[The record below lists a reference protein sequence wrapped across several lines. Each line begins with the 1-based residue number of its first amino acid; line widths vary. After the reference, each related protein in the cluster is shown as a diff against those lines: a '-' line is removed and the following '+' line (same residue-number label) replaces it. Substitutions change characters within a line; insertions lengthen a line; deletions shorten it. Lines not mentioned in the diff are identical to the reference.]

1 MANTCRTE
9 VSINASKEA
18 IKMFQERLENCNDGS
33 YPNEKE
39 IPHIVDVFGADAE
52 LFIDKVGSKWIS
64 LQEIY
69 TNDEEC
75 IEFSLESAWYP
86 PSDMLK
92 EMHRQLIEID
102 SNATFTARYWD
113 EGYEPIGVI
122 KITKESEYLTS
133 ELNDLSVED
142 EPEYFWDD
150 IIVPEFE
157 KLESNLN
164 IK

>member
-1 MANTCRTE
+1 MANTCRTD

-18 IKMFQERLENCNDGS
+18 IKIFQTKLENCNDGR

-39 IPHIVDVFGADAE
+39 TPHIVDVFGADAE

-69 TNDEEC
+69 TDDEEC

-102 SNATFTARYWD
+102 SNTTFTARYWD

>member
-1 MANTCRTE
+1 MANTCRTD

-18 IKMFQERLENCNDGS
+18 IKIFQTKLENCNDGR

-69 TNDEEC
+69 TDDEEC

-102 SNATFTARYWD
+102 SNTTFTARYWD

-142 EPEYFWDD
+142 EPEFFWDD
-150 IIVPEFE
+150 VIDPSFE
-157 KLESNLN
+157 QLEQLLN

>member
-1 MANTCRTE
+1 MANTCRTD

-18 IKMFQERLENCNDGS
+18 IKMFQEKLENCNDGR

-39 IPHIVDVFGADAE
+39 TPHIVDVFGADAE

-69 TNDEEC
+69 TDDEEC

-102 SNATFTARYWD
+102 SNTTFTARYWD

-142 EPEYFWDD
+142 EPEFFWDD
-150 IIVPEFE
+150 VIDPSFE
-157 KLESNLN
+157 QLEQLLN

>member
-1 MANTCRTE
+1 MANTCRTD

-18 IKMFQERLENCNDGS
+18 IKMFQEKLENCNDGR

-39 IPHIVDVFGADAE
+39 TPHIVDVFGADAE

-69 TNDEEC
+69 TDDEES

-102 SNATFTARYWD
+102 SNVTFTARYWD

-142 EPEYFWDD
+142 EPEFFWDD
-150 IIVPEFE
+150 VIDPSFEQLE
-157 KLESNLN
+157 KLLN

>member
-1 MANTCRTE
+1 MANTCRTD

-18 IKMFQERLENCNDGS
+18 IKMFQEKLENCNDGR

-39 IPHIVDVFGADAE
+39 TPHIVDVFGADAE

-69 TNDEEC
+69 TDDEES

-102 SNATFTARYWD
+102 SNVTFTARYWD

-122 KITKESEYLTS
+122 KITKDGEYITR
-133 ELNDLSVED
+133 ELDDLSVDD
-142 EPEYFWDD
+142 EPEFFWDD
-150 IIVPEFE
+150 VIAPSFE
-157 KLESNLN
+157 QLEQLLN

>member
-1 MANTCRTE
+1 MANTCRTD
-9 VSINASKEA
+9 VSINASNEA
-18 IKMFQERLENCNDGS
+18 IKMFQTKLENCNDGR
-33 YPNEKE
+33 YPNETE
-39 IPHIVDVFGADAE
+39 TPHIVDVFGADAE

-64 LQEIY
+64 LHEIY
-69 TNDEEC
+69 TDDEES
-75 IEFSLESAWYP
+75 IEFSLESAGYP

-102 SNATFTARYWD
+102 SNVTFTARYWD

-122 KITKESEYLTS
+122 KITKEGEYLTN

-150 IIVPEFE
+150 VIEPAFE
-157 KLESNLN
+157 LLERKLN

>member
-1 MANTCRTE
+1 MANTCRTD

-18 IKMFQERLENCNDGS
+18 IKIFQTKLENCNDGR

-39 IPHIVDVFGADAE
+39 TPHIVDVFGADAE

-69 TNDEEC
+69 TDDEEC

-102 SNATFTARYWD
+102 SNTTFTARYWD

-142 EPEYFWDD
+142 EPEFFWDD
-150 IIVPEFE
+150 VIDPSFE
-157 KLESNLN
+157 QLEQLLN

>member
-1 MANTCRTE
+1 MANTCRTD
-9 VSINASKEA
+9 VSITASKEA
-18 IKMFQERLENCNDGS
+18 IKMFQEKLENCNDGR

-39 IPHIVDVFGADAE
+39 TPHIVDVFGADTE

-69 TNDEEC
+69 TDDEES

-102 SNATFTARYWD
+102 SNVTFTARYWD

-150 IIVPEFE
+150 VIEPAFE
-157 KLESNLN
+157 ILERKLN
-164 IK
+164 I

>member
-1 MANTCRTE
+1 MANTCRTD

-18 IKMFQERLENCNDGS
+18 IKMFQEKLENCNDGR

-39 IPHIVDVFGADAE
+39 TPHIVDVFGADAE

-69 TNDEEC
+69 TDDEES

-102 SNATFTARYWD
+102 SNVTFTARYWD

-122 KITKESEYLTS
+122 KITKDGEYITR
-133 ELNDLSVED
+133 ELDDLSVDD
-142 EPEYFWDD
+142 EPEFFWDD
-150 IIVPEFE
+150 VIDPSFE
-157 KLESNLN
+157 QLEQLLN